1 MEVCKWDVC
10 FSSVIRP
17 SIHRTE
23 KPKSKVMALWNW
35 LVRVFAVN
43 RLFYKVDNLSH
54 FNFFLFGLILW
65 IKFVLTG
72 WLRSVIADYGVPL
85 MVVVWTGVSYM
96 PSGDVPKGIPRRLFS
111 PNPWSPGAYENW
123 TVIKACLIDLY
134 IEYFPPLKMIKYW
147 FMYFSKWQDMLNVPI
162 VYIIG
167 AFIPATMIA
176 VLYYF
181 DHSVASQLAQQ
192 KEFNLRKPSSYHYD
206 LLLLGFLVCSR
217 SSWSLTAFTFIYSP
231 CVKLH
236 FNGRPY
242 CVDLLESLHL
252 MVSFHNLQCIPRVW
266 LLLNTRY
273 SSLHDGVIT

>member
-85 MVVVWTGVSYM
+85 MVVVWTGVSYI

-134 IEYFPPLKMIKYW
+134 IEYFPP
-147 FMYFSKWQDMLNVPI
+147 SKWSNIDSCIFQMT
-162 VYIIG
+162 G
-167 AFIPATMIA
+167 HA
-176 VLYYF
+176 
-181 DHSVASQLAQQ
+181 
-192 KEFNLRKPSSYHYD
+192 E
-206 LLLLGFLVCSR
+206 R
-217 SSWSLTAFTFIYSP
+217 SHCLHNWSF
-231 CVKLH
+231 
-236 FNGRPY
+236 
-242 CVDLLESLHL
+242 
-252 MVSFHNLQCIPRVW
+252 
-266 LLLNTRY
+266 Y
-273 SSLHDGVIT
+273 SSNHDCCALLFWP